1 MGLLEGV
8 KKQYYLY
15 TDDGDKVLQV
25 IPLNPNV
32 NHVISYGGKYIFGK
46 SFTNMS
52 DADLKAIINKFG
64 LKYVHEL
71 DNQID
76 IYSFLED

>member
-1 MGLLEGV
+1 MGLLEGIN
-8 KKQYYLY
+8 KRFYLY
-15 TDDGDKVLQV
+15 TDEGDKVLQV

-32 NHVISYGGKYIFGK
+32 NHVISFGGRYYFGK
-46 SFTNMS
+46 NHANMS
-52 DADLKAIINKFG
+52 DADLNAIIKKFN
-64 LKYVHEL
+64 LKYEHEL